1 MTTDTSEQRKPR
13 RQALG
18 KGLGALIPTAS
29 SKTDEAPASAGEA
42 QSEFRVPSGY
52 ISAPLSRIRR
62 APAQPRKSFDQA
74 ALTELAESIKQS
86 GLIQPLVVR
95 ERDGDFE
102 LIAGERRWRACQLAG
117 LSEVPV
123 VVRELT
129 DAAAFA
135 MALVENIQREDLN
148 PLEEAMAYQRL
159 LDDYGH
165 TQKSVSE
172 AVGKSRS
179 AVANSVR
186 LLNLPAGVQAYV
198 FSGELSAGHA
208 RSLAALPPEEA
219 EELAELMVKHGYS
232 VREAEELV
240 RESKATAAE
249 PKPARTS
256 RFRDDAQVRKVAD
269 ELQQMLGTR
278 VKVKDRHGKGHIEI
292 HYADYDV
299 LQDVLDRL
307 LT

>member
-1 MTTDTSEQRKPR
+1 MSNAGKSR
-13 RQALG
+13 RNALG
-18 KGLGALIPTAS
+18 KGLGALIPTGKS
-29 SKTDEAPASAGEA
+29 DEPTAPA
-42 QSEFRVPSGY
+42 PLPTSGL
-52 ISAPLSRIRR
+52 ITAPVHRIRR
-62 APAQPRKSFDQA
+62 APSQPRKSFDQT
-74 ALTELAESIKQS
+74 ALAELAESIKVS

-95 ERDGDFE
+95 EVDGEFE

-117 LSEVPV
+117 LEEVPV
-123 VVRELT
+123 VVRELS
-129 DAAAFA
+129 DADAFA
-135 MALVENIQREDLN
+135 IALVENIQREDLN

-159 LDDYGH
+159 LDEYGF
-165 TQKSVSE
+165 TQKTVSE

-208 RSLAALPPEEA
+208 RSLATLPPDEA
-219 EELAELMVKHGYS
+219 EELAQLMVKHGYS

-240 RESKATAAE
+240 RESKSPTPSEPTTPAA
-249 PKPARTS
+249 P

-269 ELQQMLGTR
+269 ELQQTLGTR

-292 HYADYDV
+292 HYADYDI

-307 LT
+307 LRG

>member
-1 MTTDTSEQRKPR
+1 MSTDTERKPR
-13 RQALG
+13 RALG
-18 KGLGALIPTAS
+18 KGLGALIPTGSPA
-29 SKTDEAPASAGEA
+29 TQVAAAAPTGFITAA
-42 QSEFRVPSGY
+42 V
-52 ISAPLSRIRR
+52 SRIRR
-62 APAQPRKSFDQA
+62 APAQPRKSFDQD
-74 ALTELAESIKQS
+74 ALAELAESIKMS

-95 ERDGDFE
+95 ERDGNYE
-102 LIAGERRWRACQLAG
+102 IIAGERRWRACQLAG
-117 LSEVPV
+117 LEEIPV
-123 VVRELT
+123 VVRELS
-129 DAAAFA
+129 DADAFA

-159 LDDYGH
+159 LADYGF
-165 TQKSVSE
+165 TQKTVSE

-208 RSLAALPPEEA
+208 RSLAALPPDEA

-240 RESKATAAE
+240 RDSKTAAAT
-249 PKPARTS
+249 KPSKEERIS
-256 RFRDDAQVRKVAD
+256 RFRDDAQVRKVTD
-269 ELQQMLGTR
+269 ELQQALGTR
-278 VKVKDRHGKGHIEI
+278 VKVKDRSGKGHIEI
-292 HYADYDV
+292 HYADYEV

-307 LT
+307 LG

>member
-1 MTTDTSEQRKPR
+1 MTTDTERKPR

-18 KGLGALIPTAS
+18 RGLGALIPTAPAGE
-29 SKTDEAPASAGEA
+29 KPAHTAPA
-42 QSEFRVPSGY
+42 GY
-52 ISAPLSRIRR
+52 ITAPVGKIRR
-62 APAQPRKSFDQA
+62 SPTQPRKSFDDDTLA
-74 ALTELAESIKQS
+74 ELAESIRRS

-117 LSEVPV
+117 IVDVPV
-123 VVRELT
+123 VVRELS
-129 DAAAFA
+129 DADAFA
-135 MALVENIQREDLN
+135 LALVENIQREDLN

-159 LDDYGH
+159 LDEFGF
-165 TQKSVSE
+165 TQKTVSE

-186 LLNLPAGVQAYV
+186 LLNLPDSVQAYV
-198 FSGELSAGHA
+198 ASGQLSAGHA
-208 RSLAALPPEEA
+208 RSLAALPPDEA
-219 EELAELMVKHGYS
+219 SELAELMVKHGYS

-240 RESKATAAE
+240 REARAAASAAAE
-249 PKPARTS
+249 RKQRVS
-256 RFRDDAQVRKVAD
+256 RFRDDAQVRQVTE
-269 ELQQMLGTR
+269 ELQQALGTR
-278 VKVKDRHGKGHIEI
+278 VKVKDRHGKGRIEI

-307 LT
+307 LGSAQ

>member
-1 MTTDTSEQRKPR
+1 MSTNTERKR
-13 RQALG
+13 KALG
-18 KGLGALIPTAS
+18 KGLGALIPTGNGES
-29 SKTDEAPASAGEA
+29 EPPKTGYVTAP
-42 QSEFRVPSGY
+42 V
-52 ISAPLSRIRR
+52 SRIRR
-62 APAQPRKSFDQA
+62 APAQPRKSFDEG
-74 ALTELAESIKQS
+74 ALSELADSIKQS
-86 GLIQPLVVR
+86 GLIQPIVVR
-95 ERDGDFE
+95 EVDDEFE
-102 LIAGERRWRACQLAG
+102 IIAGERRWRACQLAG
-117 LSEVPV
+117 LQEVPV
-123 VVRELT
+123 VVRELS
-129 DAAAFA
+129 DADAFA
-135 MALVENIQREDLN
+135 LALVENIQREDLN
-148 PLEEAMAYQRL
+148 PLEEAMAYHRL
-159 LDDYGH
+159 LDEYGF

-208 RSLAALPPEEA
+208 RSLAALPPDEA

-240 RESKATAAE
+240 RESKAAAATKAPTTE
-249 PKPARTS
+249 EKKS
-256 RFRDDAQVRKVAD
+256 RFRDDAQVRKVAE
-269 ELQQMLGTR
+269 ELQRMLGTR

-307 LT
+307 LD

>member
-1 MTTDTSEQRKPR
+1 MASQTDRKPR
-13 RQALG
+13 RKALG
-18 KGLGALIPTAS
+18 KGLGALIPTSGA
-29 SKTDEAPASAGEA
+29 APATDDAKPTTGGLI
-42 QSEFRVPSGY
+42 V
-52 ISAPLSRIRR
+52 APVSRIRR
-62 APAQPRKSFDQA
+62 APAQPRKSFDQS
-74 ALTELAESIKQS
+74 ALAELAESIKVS
-86 GLIQPLVVR
+86 GLIQPIVVR
-95 ERDGDFE
+95 EVDGEFE
-102 LIAGERRWRACQLAG
+102 IIAGERRWRACQLAG
-117 LSEVPV
+117 VEEVPV
-123 VVRELT
+123 VVRELS
-129 DAAAFA
+129 DADAFSL
-135 MALVENIQREDLN
+135 ALVENIQREDLN

-159 LDDYGH
+159 LDDYGF
-165 TQKSVSE
+165 TQKTVSE

-208 RSLAALPPEEA
+208 RSLAALPPNEA

-240 RESKATAAE
+240 RESKAPE
-249 PKPARTS
+249 PKPAAAARAA

-269 ELQQMLGTR
+269 ELQQQLGTR

-307 LT
+307 LRG